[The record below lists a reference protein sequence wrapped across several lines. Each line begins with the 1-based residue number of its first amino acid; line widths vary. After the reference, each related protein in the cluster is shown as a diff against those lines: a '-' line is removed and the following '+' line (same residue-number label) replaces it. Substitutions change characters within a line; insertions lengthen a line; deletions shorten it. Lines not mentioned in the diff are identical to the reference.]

1 MMSHFYKCELALII
15 LANGPVFQVMDAK
28 THFKVANTTNMVKP
42 AFTVT
47 GLMPGT
53 GYVVSITSGNSK
65 GRSQPVRLHAFT
77 TKLPDQLA
85 ESGTVQSV
93 FIQSPC
99 IVGPR
104 FLVSLEF

>member
-1 MMSHFYKCELALII
+1 
-15 LANGPVFQVMDAK
+15 MDSK
-28 THFKVANTTNMVKP
+28 THFTVANTTNMRRA

-53 GYVVSITSGNSK
+53 GYVVSITAGNSK

-85 ESGTVQSV
+85 ESGTK
-93 FIQSPC
+93 FKCEWKYI
-99 IVGPR
+99 
-104 FLVSLEF
+104 L

>member
-1 MMSHFYKCELALII
+1 
-15 LANGPVFQVMDAK
+15 MDSK
-28 THFKVANTTNMVKP
+28 THFTVANTTNMRRA

-53 GYVVSITSGNSK
+53 GYVVSITAGNSK

-85 ESGTVQSV
+85 ESGTKLLKCEWNYV
-93 FIQSPC
+93 
-99 IVGPR
+99 
-104 FLVSLEF
+104 L

>member
-1 MMSHFYKCELALII
+1 
-15 LANGPVFQVMDAK
+15 MDSK
-28 THFKVANTTNMVKP
+28 THFTVANTTNMRRA

-53 GYVVSITSGNSK
+53 GYVVSITAGNSK

-85 ESGTVQSV
+85 ESGTKFKCEWKETGCLKIMYLLFQVRV
-93 FIQSPC
+93 
-99 IVGPR
+99 
-104 FLVSLEF
+104 L